1 MDVSYILDDLNSPQ
15 REAVSDESKHS
26 LILAGAGSGKTR
38 VITHKVAWLCKVHN
52 LNPMSLLTVTFTNKA
67 AKEMRGRIENIL
79 GEQLNQMWCGTFHSL
94 FHRMLRRHSEE
105 AGLNKSFSIL
115 DSEDQNRVIK
125 RVIKSL
131 DLDDATWQP
140 SQAQWFI
147 NNQKE
152 EARRKPKIKSNASF
166 IEEKMVDIMNEYQN
180 VCDQEGL
187 VDFSEILLRSYE
199 LLTNNKEILEYYQ
212 NRFEH
217 ILVDEFQD
225 TNEIQYL
232 LLKKLLGKNSF
243 MTVVG
248 DDEQSIY
255 SWRGAKSSI
264 IKRFQKDIKG
274 VKTIKLEQNYRS
286 TKNILSSANAV
297 ISNNP
302 ERLGKKLWSEN
313 KEGEPLKIY
322 RSFNERDEASFIV
335 DIIKNWTD
343 EGRSLSDVAILYR
356 SNAQSRVLEDSI
368 LRAELP
374 YRIYGG
380 VRFYERMEIKNAL
393 AYAKLLLDSNN
404 DAAFERIVNVP
415 SRGIGA
421 KTTDNVRQ
429 YARAERTSL
438 WDAAKLISQGDEKKS
453 SKAITSFIEKIE
465 LLKTEIEGKNLGEI
479 FEQILES
486 TNLKE
491 FHAKEPGEKGRSRKE
506 NLEELIS
513 AASGFYPVGEDA
525 DDERNELELFLD
537 QASLDAGENQ
547 AKADEDAIQMMTLHS
562 AKGLEFPLVFISGCE
577 EGLFPHKRSLEDPR
591 QLAEER
597 RLCYVGIT
605 RAMERLYLTHAEVRN
620 MYGMESFSP
629 ISRFIKEIPDEFKY
643 EIRMSSEK
651 PKSSGFIPK
660 IVGGTEF
667 NGEDFSLGDLV
678 SHDVFGEGI
687 ILNYEGEG
695 ANARVE
701 VNFSKEG
708 IKWLV
713 LSFAKLKKV

>member
-1 MDVSYILDDLNSPQ
+1 
-15 REAVSDESKHS
+15 
-26 LILAGAGSGKTR
+26 
-38 VITHKVAWLCKVHN
+38 
-52 LNPMSLLTVTFTNKA
+52 
-67 AKEMRGRIENIL
+67 
-79 GEQLNQMWCGTFHSL
+79 
-94 FHRMLRRHSEE
+94 
-105 AGLNKSFSIL
+105 
-115 DSEDQNRVIK
+115 
-125 RVIKSL
+125 
-131 DLDDATWQP
+131 
-140 SQAQWFI
+140 
-147 NNQKE
+147 
-152 EARRKPKIKSNASF
+152 
-166 IEEKMVDIMNEYQN
+166 MNEYQN

-248 DDEQSIY
+248 DDDQSIY
-255 SWRGAKSSI
+255 SWRGAKSSN
-264 IKRFQKDIKG
+264 IKRFQKDFKG

-429 YARAERTSL
+429 YARAESTSL

>member
-1 MDVSYILDDLNSPQ
+1 
-15 REAVSDESKHS
+15 
-26 LILAGAGSGKTR
+26 
-38 VITHKVAWLCKVHN
+38 
-52 LNPMSLLTVTFTNKA
+52 MSLLTVTFTNKA

-94 FHRMLRRHSEE
+94 FHRMLRRHWEE
-105 AGLNKSFSIL
+105 AGLPKSFSIL

-131 DLDDATWQP
+131 DLDEALFQP
-140 SQAQWFI
+140 STAQWYI

-152 EARRKPKIKSNASF
+152 EGSRKIDGKYDYASHDPKARGWQQGTDFMK
-166 IEEKMVDIMNEYQN
+166 EKWGDIMNEYQK
-180 VCDQEGL
+180 VCEQEGL
-187 VDFSEILLRSYE
+187 VDFAEILLRSFE
-199 LLTNNKEILEYYQ
+199 LLSNNKAILEHYQ

-232 LLKKLLGKNSF
+232 LLKKLLGKKSF

-248 DDEQSIY
+248 DDDQSIY
-255 SWRGAKSSI
+255 SWRGAKSAN
-264 IKRFQKDIKG
+264 IKRFQKEFKN

-297 ISNNP
+297 IANNP

-322 RSFNERDEASFIV
+322 RAFNERDEASFIV
-335 DIIKNWTD
+335 DIIKNWID
-343 EGRSLSDVAILYR
+343 EGRSLNEVAILYR

-393 AYAKLLLDSNN
+393 CYAKLLVDFNN
-404 DAAFERIVNVP
+404 NAAFERIVNVP
-415 SRGIGA
+415 TRGIGA
-421 KTTDNVRQ
+421 KTLDSVREH
-429 YARAERTSL
+429 ARAENISL
-438 WDAAKLISQGDEKKS
+438 WKAAESISKDNLKKS
-453 SKAITSFIEKIE
+453 SRALSHFIEIVSQ
-465 LLKTEIEGKNLGEI
+465 LKTDTENKGLGETFYEI
-479 FEQILES
+479 IN
-486 TNLKE
+486 TTGLKD
-491 FHAKEPGEKGRSRKE
+491 FHGKEPGEKGRSRKE
-506 NLEELIS
+506 NLEELVS
-513 AASGFYPVGEDA
+513 AASGFNPIGEDA
-525 DDERNELELFLD
+525 DDERNELEIFLD

-547 AKADEDAIQMMTLHS
+547 ADIDEDAIQLMTLHS
-562 AKGLEFPLVFISGCE
+562 AKGLEFPLVFMAGCE

-605 RAMERLYLTHAEVRN
+605 RAMERLFLTCAEVRN
-620 MYGMESFSP
+620 MYGMENFGP
-629 ISRFIKEIPDEFKY
+629 MSRFLKEIPDEFKY
-643 EIRMSSEK
+643 EIRMSSNTRVDK
-651 PKSSGFIPK
+651 FVPVRL
-660 IVGGTEF
+660 VGSELEGNE
-667 NGEDFSLGDLV
+667 FSLGDLV
-678 SHDVFGEGI
+678 THDVFGEGT

-695 ANARVE
+695 PNARVE
-701 VNFSKEG
+701 VNFTKEG

-713 LSFAKLKKV
+713 LSFANLKKV

>member
-248 DDEQSIY
+248 DDDQSIY
-255 SWRGAKSSI
+255 SWRGAKSSN
-264 IKRFQKDIKG
+264 IKRFQKDFKG

-335 DIIKNWTD
+335 DIIKNWID

-429 YARAERTSL
+429 YARAESTSL

-491 FHAKEPGEKGRSRKE
+491 FHTKEPGEKGRSRKE

-651 PKSSGFIPK
+651 PKTSGFVPK

>member
-248 DDEQSIY
+248 DDDQSIY
-255 SWRGAKSSI
+255 SWRGAKSSN
-264 IKRFQKDIKG
+264 IKRFQKDFKG

-335 DIIKNWTD
+335 DIIKNWID

-429 YARAERTSL
+429 YARAESTSL

-465 LLKTEIEGKNLGEI
+465 LLKIEIEGKNLGEI

-651 PKSSGFIPK
+651 PKTSGFVPK

>member
-248 DDEQSIY
+248 DDDQSIY
-255 SWRGAKSSI
+255 SWRGAKSSN
-264 IKRFQKDIKG
+264 IKRFQKDFKG

-429 YARAERTSL
+429 YARAESTSL

-465 LLKTEIEGKNLGEI
+465 SLKTEIEGKNLGEI

>member
-248 DDEQSIY
+248 DDDQSIY
-255 SWRGAKSSI
+255 SWRGAKSSN
-264 IKRFQKDIKG
+264 IKRFQKDFKG

-429 YARAERTSL
+429 YARAESTSL

>member
-15 REAVSDESKHS
+15 REAVSDESQFS

-67 AKEMRGRIENIL
+67 AKEMRGRIENML

-94 FHRMLRRHSEE
+94 FHRMLRRHWEE
-105 AGLNKSFSIL
+105 AGLPRNFSIL

-131 DLDDATWQP
+131 ELDDATWQP

-152 EARRKPKIKSNASF
+152 EGRRKAKIKSSASF
-166 IEEKMVDIMNEYQN
+166 VEEKMVDIMNEYQK

-187 VDFSEILLRSYE
+187 VDFAEILLRSFE
-199 LLTNNKEILEYYQ
+199 LLSNNKEILEHYQ

-232 LLKKLLGKNSF
+232 LLKKLLGKKSF

-248 DDEQSIY
+248 DDDQSIY
-255 SWRGAKSSI
+255 SWRGAKSAN
-264 IKRFQKDIKG
+264 IKRFQKDFKK

-297 ISNNP
+297 IANNP

-322 RSFNERDEASFIV
+322 RAFNERDEASFIV
-335 DIIKNWTD
+335 DIIKNWID
-343 EGRSLSDVAILYR
+343 EGRSLNDVAILYR

-393 AYAKLLLDSNN
+393 SYAKLLVDFDN

-415 SRGIGA
+415 TRGIGA
-421 KTTDNVRQ
+421 KTLDGVREH
-429 YARAERTSL
+429 ARAENISL
-438 WDAAKLISQGDEKKS
+438 WKAAESISKDNLKKS
-453 SKAITSFIEKIE
+453 SRALSHFIETVSQ
-465 LLKTEIEGKNLGEI
+465 LKTDTEKKGLGEI
-479 FEQILES
+479 FDEIIN
-486 TNLKE
+486 TTGLKD

-506 NLEELIS
+506 NLEELVS
-513 AASGFYPVGEDA
+513 AASGFNPIGEDA
-525 DDERNELELFLD
+525 DDTRNELEIFLD

-547 AKADEDAIQMMTLHS
+547 ADIDEDAIQMMTLHS
-562 AKGLEFPLVFISGCE
+562 AKGLEFPLVFMAGCE

-605 RAMERLYLTHAEVRN
+605 RAMERLYLTYAEVRN

-629 ISRFIKEIPDEFKY
+629 ISRFLKEIPDELKY
-643 EIRMSSEK
+643 EIRMSSETPTSK
-651 PKSSGFIPK
+651 GFVPK

-667 NGEDFSLGDLV
+667 KGEEFSLGDLV
-678 SHDVFGEGI
+678 THDVFGEGT

-701 VNFSKEG
+701 VNFTKEG

-713 LSFAKLKKV
+713 LSFANLKKV

>member
-248 DDEQSIY
+248 DDDQSIY
-255 SWRGAKSSI
+255 SWRGAKSSN
-264 IKRFQKDIKG
+264 IKRFQKDFKG

-335 DIIKNWTD
+335 DIIKNWID

-421 KTTDNVRQ
+421 KTTDNVRE
-429 YARAERTSL
+429 YARAESTSL

-465 LLKTEIEGKNLGEI
+465 LLKTKIEGKNLGEI

-651 PKSSGFIPK
+651 PKISGFVPK

>member
-115 DSEDQNRVIK
+115 DAEDQNRVIK

-248 DDEQSIY
+248 DDDQSIY
-255 SWRGAKSSI
+255 SWRGAKSSN
-264 IKRFQKDIKG
+264 IKRFQKDFKG

-335 DIIKNWTD
+335 DIIKNWID

-429 YARAERTSL
+429 YARAESTSL

-651 PKSSGFIPK
+651 PKTSGFVPK

>member
-15 REAVSDESKHS
+15 REAVSDESQFS

-52 LNPMSLLTVTFTNKA
+52 LNPMSLLTVTFPNKA

-94 FHRMLRRHSEE
+94 FHRMLRRHWEE
-105 AGLNKSFSIL
+105 ASLPKSFSIL

-131 DLDDATWQP
+131 ELDDATWQP

-152 EARRKPKIKSNASF
+152 EGRRKAKIKSSASF
-166 IEEKMVDIMNEYQN
+166 VEEKMVDIMNEYQK

-187 VDFSEILLRSYE
+187 VDFAEILLRSFE
-199 LLTNNKEILEYYQ
+199 LLSNNKAILEHYQ

-232 LLKKLLGKNSF
+232 LLKKLLGKKSF

-248 DDEQSIY
+248 DDDQSIY
-255 SWRGAKSSI
+255 SWRGAKSAN
-264 IKRFQKDIKG
+264 IKRFQKDFKK

-297 ISNNP
+297 IANNP

-322 RSFNERDEASFIV
+322 RAFNERDEASFIV
-335 DIIKNWTD
+335 DIIKNWID
-343 EGRSLSDVAILYR
+343 EGRSLNDVAILYR

-393 AYAKLLLDSNN
+393 SYAKLLVDFDN

-415 SRGIGA
+415 TRGIGA
-421 KTTDNVRQ
+421 KTLDSVREH
-429 YARAERTSL
+429 ARAENISL
-438 WDAAKLISQGDEKKS
+438 WKAAETSS
-453 SKAITSFIEKIE
+453 SKFS
-465 LLKTEIEGKNLGEI
+465 
-479 FEQILES
+479 
-486 TNLKE
+486 
-491 FHAKEPGEKGRSRKE
+491 
-506 NLEELIS
+506 
-513 AASGFYPVGEDA
+513 
-525 DDERNELELFLD
+525 FLD
-537 QASLDAGENQ
+537 L
-547 AKADEDAIQMMTLHS
+547 
-562 AKGLEFPLVFISGCE
+562 P
-577 EGLFPHKRSLEDPR
+577 
-591 QLAEER
+591 
-597 RLCYVGIT
+597 
-605 RAMERLYLTHAEVRN
+605 
-620 MYGMESFSP
+620 FSP
-629 ISRFIKEIPDEFKY
+629 
-643 EIRMSSEK
+643 
-651 PKSSGFIPK
+651 G
-660 IVGGTEF
+660 
-667 NGEDFSLGDLV
+667 
-678 SHDVFGEGI
+678 
-687 ILNYEGEG
+687 
-695 ANARVE
+695 
-701 VNFSKEG
+701 
-708 IKWLV
+708 
-713 LSFAKLKKV
+713 SFA

>member
-248 DDEQSIY
+248 DDDQSIY
-255 SWRGAKSSI
+255 SWRGAKSSN
-264 IKRFQKDIKG
+264 IKRFQKDFKG

-335 DIIKNWTD
+335 DIIKNWID

-429 YARAERTSL
+429 YARAESTSL

-513 AASGFYPVGEDA
+513 AASGFYPVAEDA

-605 RAMERLYLTHAEVRN
+605 RAIERLYLTHAEVRN

-629 ISRFIKEIPDEFKY
+629 VSRFIKEIPDEFKY

-651 PKSSGFIPK
+651 PKTSGFVPK

>member
-1 MDVSYILDDLNSPQ
+1 MDVSYILDELNSPQ

-248 DDEQSIY
+248 DDDQSIY
-255 SWRGAKSSI
+255 SWRGAKSSN
-264 IKRFQKDIKG
+264 IKRFQKDFKG

-335 DIIKNWTD
+335 DIIKNWID

-429 YARAERTSL
+429 YARAESTSL

-453 SKAITSFIEKIE
+453 SRAITSFIEKIE

-562 AKGLEFPLVFISGCE
+562 AKGLEFPLIFISGCE

-651 PKSSGFIPK
+651 PKTLGFVPK